1 MILFVFKYLNLI
13 IIYDLSFE
21 TCDLSFEAC
30 ELNFGICL
38 SFAI

>member
-1 MILFVFKYLNLI
+1 MTLFVFKYLNLI
-13 IIYDLSFE
+13 IICDLSFE